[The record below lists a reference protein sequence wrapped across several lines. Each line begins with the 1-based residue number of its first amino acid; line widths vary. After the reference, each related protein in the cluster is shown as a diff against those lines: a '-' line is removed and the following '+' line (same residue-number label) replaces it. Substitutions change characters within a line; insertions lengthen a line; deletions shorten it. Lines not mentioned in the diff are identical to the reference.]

1 MNLNISKSKYVL
13 AVILVLGLVAS
24 SICRLDPAGPLLLVV
39 VLLGSGIS
47 SMIAALQGK
56 WREVGPILIY
66 PLLALVFFPTL
77 IDRCRT
83 MTNDDSAVMALR
95 LIAAAETSYQSS
107 NDAYGSLE
115 QLIKAGLIGSRYRG
129 TVAGYRF
136 GVDVPTDGKTFGAR
150 AIRVSPQDGRYD
162 YIVEPDGIVRY
173 SADAADRPGQPV
185 P

>member
-1 MNLNISKSKYVL
+1 MSVSKSKYFL
-13 AVILVLGLVAS
+13 AIALVLGVAAS
-24 SICRLDPAGPLLLVV
+24 SSCRLDPAGPVLLMI

-56 WREVGPILIY
+56 WREVGPILIF

-83 MTNDDSAVMALR
+83 RTNDDSAVITLKT
-95 LIAAAETSYQSS
+95 IEAAEKTYESS
-107 NDAYGSLE
+107 NGAYGSLE
-115 QLIKAGLIGSRYRG
+115 QLIHAGLIGSRYQG

-136 GVDVPTDGKTFGAR
+136 EVEVPSDGKTFRAK
-150 AIRVSPQDGRYD
+150 AIRGSPQNGRYN
-162 YIVEPDGIVRY
+162 YFVLADGTVRY
-173 SADAADRPGQPV
+173 SADAAPPNRAGQAV